1 MASAFID
8 IPRAELPLPTSEVRV
23 VVAGPPVPKGRPRMS
38 TVGGHARAFTPA
50 KTRRYEDLI
59 RLEAGRVMEG
69 RAQLQGP
76 TRVTIRAYMPM
87 PKALAIHKIKG
98 PSAEAGVIRPITK
111 PDVDNFAKVIDA
123 LNGIVWPDDNQVV
136 QLSVEKFYSSRPRLE
151 LTAAEL

>member
-1 MASAFID
+1 
-8 IPRAELPLPTSEVRV
+8 
-23 VVAGPPVPKGRPRMS
+23 MS